1 MDGLP
6 ARRRTPRR
14 RCALRIGG
22 PRSRAPSPA
31 ASAGLLQ
38 PRPDLRV
45 RHLAPLFRPPLTEE
59 GRAVDWRIEGM
70 KPLVGRVLSIFAIV
84 SAVVLGLVV
93 WYTYYAYPST
103 DDAYVRADSVGIA
116 PQVSGTLIELPIAD
130 NQRVQQGDLLFVVD
144 PRPYQSA
151 LREAEAKLSLTRVEI
166 RSLEDGV
173 RTAEAALRGREADA
187 ANARQYLHR
196 IEPLLAKRFVTENEV
211 FQARSRLAAADA
223 AVESAR
229 ADLAKAQSSL
239 GEIGGGN
246 ARIEEAEAAVE
257 HAQLNLGYCRVVA
270 PFDGYVTNLNTA
282 VGQMA
287 GPAHTVVPLIDDRTW
302 HVMANFREEFLGR
315 IESGM
320 EAEVF
325 LPSYP
330 SRRFRGRVQ
339 GIGWAI
345 FDQSGGALEGVPRG
359 AATLNWVRLAQRFPV
374 RIVLDERDADV
385 PFRMGATA
393 VATIKGRS

>member
-1 MDGLP
+1 MAD
-6 ARRRTPRR
+6 RN
-14 RCALRIGG
+14 I
-22 PRSRAPSPA
+22 
-31 ASAGLLQ
+31 
-38 PRPDLRV
+38 
-45 RHLAPLFRPPLTEE
+45 
-59 GRAVDWRIEGM
+59 
-70 KPLVGRVLSIFAIV
+70 KPLVGRLLSAFAIV
-84 SAVVLGLVV
+84 AALVLGLVV
-93 WYTYYAYPST
+93 WRTYYAHPST

-116 PQVSGTLIELPIAD
+116 PQVTGTLTELPIVD
-130 NQRVQQGDLLFVVD
+130 NQRVHQGDLLFVVD
-144 PRPYQSA
+144 PRPYESA
-151 LREAEAKLSLTRVEI
+151 LHEAAAKLNLTRVEI

-223 AVESAR
+223 TVESAR

-239 GEIGGGN
+239 GDIGGAN
-246 ARIEEAEAAVE
+246 ARIEDAEAAVE

-287 GPAHTVVPLIDDRTW
+287 GPGHPVVTLIDDRTW
-302 HVMANFREEFLGR
+302 YVMANFREEFVGH

-320 EAEVF
+320 QAEVF
-325 LPSYP
+325 LPSQP
-330 SRRFRGRVQ
+330 DRRFKGRVQ
-339 GIGWAI
+339 GIGWAV
-345 FDQSGGALEGVPRG
+345 FDQSGADLEGVPKVE
-359 AATLNWVRLAQRFPV
+359 ATLNWVRLAQRFPV
-374 RIVLDERDADV
+374 RIVLDERDGTF

-393 VATIKGRS
+393 VVTIKGRR

>member
-1 MDGLP
+1 
-6 ARRRTPRR
+6 
-14 RCALRIGG
+14 
-22 PRSRAPSPA
+22 
-31 ASAGLLQ
+31 
-38 PRPDLRV
+38 
-45 RHLAPLFRPPLTEE
+45 
-59 GRAVDWRIEGM
+59 M
-70 KPLVGRVLSIFAIV
+70 KPLVGRVLSIVAIA

-93 WYTYYAYPST
+93 WHTYYAYPST

-116 PQVSGTLIELPIAD
+116 PQVSGTLVDLPIAD
-130 NQRVQQGDLLFVVD
+130 NQPVRQGDLLFVVD

-239 GEIGGGN
+239 GDIGGAN

-287 GPAHTVVPLIDDRTW
+287 GPAHPVVTLIDDRTW
-302 HVMANFREEFLGR
+302 YVMANFREEFVGR
-315 IESGM
+315 IEPGM
-320 EAEVF
+320 EAEIF
-325 LPSYP
+325 LPSHP
-330 SRRFRGRVQ
+330 TRRFKGRVQ

-345 FDQSGGALEGVPRG
+345 YDQSGGELEGVPKVE
-359 AATLNWVRLAQRFPV
+359 ATLNWVRLAQRFPV
-374 RIVLDERDADV
+374 RIVLDERDSAF

-393 VATIKGRS
+393 VATIKRRS